1 MAKNQMRQAGVEIG
15 NVAGKFVVDFISGKR
30 VRATPEEVQAVQV
43 FARRLVEDYD
53 SRSGFWGI
61 FAP

>member
-1 MAKNQMRQAGVEIG
+1 MEIG

-30 VRATPEEVQAVQV
+30 VRATPEEAQAVQV